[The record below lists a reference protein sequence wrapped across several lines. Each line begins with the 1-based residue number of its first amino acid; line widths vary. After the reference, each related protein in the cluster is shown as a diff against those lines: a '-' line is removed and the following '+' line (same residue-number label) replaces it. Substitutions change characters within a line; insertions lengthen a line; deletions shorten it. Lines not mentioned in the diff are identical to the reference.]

1 MDVPSAVP
9 VAKAEPLAQQQAQV
23 QVPPGVS
30 GGQLMT
36 VQLNGQMLQVQV
48 PAGAGPGDTFAVA
61 APNAAAVAAPVH
73 ATPVPM
79 SSGMNDAMYA
89 RELQRQEMGA
99 AVMPGAMGAG
109 VEHLTPAEQLV
120 LNYQHSIKCFAMI
133 DIFFT
138 VLVRRRGAPPP
149 RARARAL
156 TPPRRVAS
164 SSVRGRSAPSPSV
177 TCTSSCS
184 SARSAAT
191 SARSGCTGR
200 SSACTSSSA

>member
-1 MDVPSAVP
+1 MEPTAVP

-99 AVMPGAMGAG
+99 AVIGAG
-109 VEHLTPAEQLV
+109 LSLD
-120 LNYQHSIKCFAMI
+120 C
-133 DIFFT
+133 
-138 VLVRRRGAPPP
+138 P
-149 RARARAL
+149 R
-156 TPPRRVAS
+156 
-164 SSVRGRSAPSPSV
+164 
-177 TCTSSCS
+177 
-184 SARSAAT
+184 
-191 SARSGCTGR
+191 
-200 SSACTSSSA
+200 